1 VSGLGGLNPSPG
13 ALVLGLVQAQV
24 PVVTEPGHLTD
35 AATKIATM
43 IRGAKEG
50 MPSLDLLVFPEYS
63 INGLNPKSWMDDR
76 LLCDLDASPAAA
88 GVDGLSLGR
97 TPGLARTCRS
107 VAERVL
113 VPVTRSAFTGAT

>member
-24 PVVTEPGHLTD
+24 PVVTEPHHLTD

-76 LLCDLDASPAAA
+76 LLCDLDGPEITLLRAACA
-88 GVDGLSLGR
+88 DSGV
-97 TPGLARTCRS
+97 
-107 VAERVL
+107 
-113 VPVTRSAFTGAT
+113 